1 MGVNVL
7 TLVLAFNYFNR
18 IVFMTSEY
26 SAEPHLIYSFVLAFA
41 AGLCDKCMI
50 SCTKQSFWF
59 VLSLMIPVNCSCLF
73 ES

>member
-1 MGVNVL
+1 M

-41 AGLCDKCMI
+41 ACPCDKYVI
-50 SCTKQSFWF
+50 SCTRQCFWF
-59 VLSLMIPVNCSCLF
+59 VFDISLMIPVNCSYLF